1 MPMYNAGRFV
11 REAVT
16 SIQPQTYTH
25 WELIIVDDGST
36 DNSIKIV
43 KKLSKLDKRIKLYCN
58 DKNLGIGS
66 TMNHALKHARGNFIA
81 RMDADDIAF
90 PERLEKQ
97 VNFLLENPHIG
108 VVGSFMMEINDKKE
122 VTAARKVPLLHQDIS
137 QSMMTTQTIQNPT
150 NMINKKN
157 IVRHQLRYDG
167 RYSPVDDLD
176 FWFRQLKQTQFANIP
191 EYLMAYRKHGANS
204 SLKDIKKT
212 FWLTNKIRMK
222 AILQYGYTTSAV
234 QLLTHLMQTLIV
246 ACTPNKFLY
255 ELFKL
260 WKGDRI
266 TKMHLHAV
274 HTAPIQS
281 RTIGLS
287 LVMPVY
293 RGGSFIK
300 KNVEELLTFLAK
312 QANIKTEVIIVVDGI
327 VDASFV
333 LLQQL
338 ETRYSNLHVYAYTDN
353 KGKGYAV
360 RFGLSKAKQEYVG
373 YLDAGRDINFY
384 SLKYMIGEITQ
395 HPDID
400 AFIADKK
407 HMLSICEAI
416 PMYRKIYSIGFN
428 MLTNLLL
435 NVQFSDTQ
443 VGLKIFRREA
453 IQRIVSK
460 LPIEINRFAFDVE
473 LLYELAKRGYR
484 SLRCPVAINNDIRKS
499 TVEPSDMVEMIWDVM
514 RLFYHYGKQFVSQ
527 KASAIPSLQK
537 QFRLDYRTSKIAGST
552 TR

>member
-11 REAVT
+11 REAIT
-16 SIQPQTYTH
+16 SIRRQTYTH
-25 WELIIVDDGST
+25 WELVVVDDGST
-36 DNSIKIV
+36 DDSVAKV
-43 KKLSKLDKRIKLYCN
+43 KKLIKSDKRIKLYRN
-58 DKNLGIGS
+58 DKNLGIGA
-66 TMNHALKHARGNFIA
+66 TMNQALKHARGNFIA

-97 VNFLLENPHIG
+97 VIFLLENLHIG

-157 IVRHQLRYDG
+157 IVGRQLRYDG

-212 FWLTNKIRMK
+212 FWLTNQVRTK
-222 AILQYGYTTSAV
+222 ALLQYGYTTTLT
-234 QLLTHLMQTLIV
+234 QLFTHLVQTLIV

-255 ELFKL
+255 ELFKI

-266 TKMHLHAV
+266 PKMNLHVV
-274 HTAPIQS
+274 HTAPIQT

-293 RGGSFIK
+293 RGGSLIK
-300 KNVEELLTFLAK
+300 KNVEELLSFLAK
-312 QANIKTEVIIVVDGI
+312 QPSVKAEVIVVIDGI
-327 VDASFV
+327 VDASFAV
-333 LLQQL
+333 LQQL
-338 ETRYSNLHVYAYTDN
+338 QTSYSNLHVYGYTSN

-373 YLDAGRDINFY
+373 YLDAGKDINFY
-384 SLKYMIGEITQ
+384 SLKYMINEISQ
-395 HPDID
+395 HPEID

-416 PMYRKIYSIGFN
+416 PFYRKGYSAGFN
-428 MLTNLLL
+428 MLTNLVL
-435 NVQFSDTQ
+435 NTQFSDTQ
-443 VGLKIFRREA
+443 VGLKIFNREV
-453 IQRIVSK
+453 IERILAN
-460 LPIEINRFAFDVE
+460 LPIKINRFAFDVE
-473 LLYELAKRGYR
+473 ILYELNKRGY
-484 SLRCPVAINNDIRKS
+484 SVLPCPVAINNDIKKS
-499 TVEPSDMVEMIWDVM
+499 TVQPSDMVEMICDVM
-514 RLFYHYGKQFVSQ
+514 RLSYHYAKYYITQ
-527 KASAIPSLQK
+527 KMLMFPSLQK
-537 QFRLDYRTSKIAGST
+537 QFHLIYRI
-552 TR
+552 